1 MKKINVAGIS
11 ALLGGAAMWGYVGL
25 GNFMGKSGNLK
36 SYNKAKDVS
45 DHKSLYDVLH
55 EDNFDW
61 IDAIPWESI
70 QGAANY
76 VVTMPLWLL
85 LIIVGATLL
94 VIGGIFIKR

>member
-11 ALLGGAAMWGYVGL
+11 AVLGGTAMYGYVAL

-45 DHKSLYDVLH
+45 DHKALYDILH

-61 IDAIPWESI
+61 IASLPGEALKD
-70 QGAANY
+70 GANY
-76 VVTMPLWLL
+76 IVTMPLWLL
-85 LIIVGATLL
+85 LIIVGAILL
-94 VIGGIFIKR
+94 LIGGIFIKR

>member
-11 ALLGGAAMWGYVGL
+11 SVLGGAAMYGYVAL

-45 DHKSLYDVLH
+45 EHKSLYDIL
-55 EDNFDW
+55 ESTNFDW
-61 IDAIPWESI
+61 IDSLPAEFL
-70 QGAANY
+70 QNAANY

-85 LIIVGATLL
+85 LIIVGSILL
-94 VIGGIFIKR
+94 VIGGIFVKR